1 MEEIFFQHIHQYE
14 NNIDPIFTYK
24 NTTVYLSNYL
34 ETTQLSTLQEKN
46 ICYIINATRHFKN
59 HFTNNIKYLKIFIRD
74 ADIYTKKLY
83 IDLPK
88 IYRFFEDAV
97 NTNTNIL
104 IHCKRG
110 HRRSATIVAILM
122 KKYNNIDVDDS
133 INLIKSIRPNS
144 FKPATTI
151 NNILNYI

>member
-34 ETTQLSTLQEKN
+34 ESTQLSTLQEKN
-46 ICYIINATRHFKN
+46 IYYIINATRHFKN

-88 IYRFFEDAV
+88 IYRFFV
-97 NTNTNIL
+97 W
-104 IHCKRG
+104 
-110 HRRSATIVAILM
+110 V
-122 KKYNNIDVDDS
+122 
-133 INLIKSIRPNS
+133 
-144 FKPATTI
+144 
-151 NNILNYI
+151 